1 MKGWF
6 LFNYGLMLDNLTE
19 AVAHHADRVWTK
31 KSVLEYAAKNNLLQ
45 AQEFYG
51 HMEEEEPF
59 SVPQPNLS
67 EKQQRFIVLQ
77 GMLNAS
83 VELEYYEVAEL
94 LKKEIKNIK

>member
-6 LFNYGLMLDNLTE
+6 LFNYGIMLDNLTE
-19 AVAHHADRVWTK
+19 KLAQHADRVWAK
-31 KSVLEYAAKNNLLQ
+31 RSVLEYAANNNLLQ

-51 HMEEEEPF
+51 PMDDDEPF

-94 LKKEIKNIK
+94 LKKEINNIK